1 MFQNMDIICNR
12 GNSGHNDPLHVMFW
26 GCVRVS
32 MVFTCG
38 EELAHSTTQSV
49 WAHELRLNF
58 VKINSRAWIFAQYQ
72 SDWSSYQSP
81 HYFDC
86 CKPNCSMPCTYVLE
100 RDVLTDQWLSEI
112 SSIGCLLAYK
122 EFRALVYVRLRCN
135 ICWKAYYVLLLNTSW
150 TSGMGNGVIHGWHH
164 PIIMFVM
171 ISGFGT
177 P

>member
-1 MFQNMDIICNR
+1 MAMFQNMDIICNR

-122 EFRALVYVRLRCN
+122 EFRALVYVWGLGATSVGRH
-135 ICWKAYYVLLLNTSW
+135 IMYYYSIQVGPVAW
-150 TSGMGNGVIHGWHH
+150 
-164 PIIMFVM
+164 VM
-171 ISGFGT
+171 VSFMADTIQ
-177 P
+177 